1 MLGEKQAYEVLRIK
15 WGGGVL
21 YGFLTQEEAV
31 YGRRHG
37 EGKR

>member
-15 WGGGVL
+15 WGRGVL
-21 YGFLTQEEAV
+21 YGFLTQEAV